1 MSDTTTTIGTG
12 TGDGGA
18 GAGTDT
24 KTNDTGTVTDG
35 GQGDKGVDLAAQ
47 VATLTAQLTE
57 LSTKAA
63 AAEAAAE
70 AAKREKM
77 SDAEKL
83 AADRAE
89 LDKQRTALANR
100 ARGDALTRLG
110 VIEKAHQ
117 WAPQVDPGTPEGAK
131 ALEDWAKANPE
142 LVKRTDP
149 GGQNFQAPPDTPL
162 AELLS
167 GKRKSPLL
175 SAGWAQKLLGGK

>member
-1 MSDTTTTIGTG
+1 MADTTTTTTTG

-18 GAGTDT
+18 TGANTGTETKTTDT
-24 KTNDTGTVTDG
+24 TGG
-35 GQGDKGVDLAAQ
+35 GQGAGDAAATKLAVLEAQ
-47 VATLTAQLTE
+47 IAELT
-57 LSTKAA
+57 TKAT

-89 LDKQRTALANR
+89 LDKQRSALANR

-131 ALEDWAKANPE
+131 TLEDWARANPE
-142 LVKRTDP
+142 LVKARDTGAHP
-149 GGQNFQAPPDTPL
+149 FQAPPDSPL
-162 AELLS
+162 ADILS

-175 SAGWAQKLLGGK
+175 SAAWANNLLGRLK

>member
-1 MSDTTTTIGTG
+1 MSDTTTTTTGTE

-18 GAGTDT
+18 GGGTDT
-24 KTNDTGTVTDG
+24 KTTDTKTTDG
-35 GQGDKGVDLAAQ
+35 GQGDKSADLTAQ

-142 LVKRTDP
+142 LVKRTDT

>member
-1 MSDTTTTIGTG
+1 MADTTTTTG
-12 TGDGGA
+12 AGDGGTT
-18 GAGTDT
+18 GANTGTDT
-24 KTNDTGTVTDG
+24 KTTDTTG
-35 GQGDKGVDLAAQ
+35 GQGTGGDAATELAALKAQ
-47 VATLTAQLTE
+47 VAELT
-57 LSTKAA
+57 TKAT

-89 LDKQRTALANR
+89 LDKQRSALANR

-117 WAPQVDPGTPEGAK
+117 WAPQVDPATPEGAK
-131 ALEDWAKANPE
+131 ALEDWARANPE
-142 LVKRTDP
+142 LVKARDT
-149 GGQNFQAPPDTPL
+149 GAHSFQAPPDSPL
-162 AELLS
+162 AEILS

-175 SAGWAQKLLGGK
+175 SAAWANNLLGRLK